1 MSNSFCETRNDA
13 DTGRSHQCAGC
24 GTEKDVQA
32 AIDTLQGQKTIL
44 IVAHRMST
52 VEGCDRIM
60 TLRDCGIH

>member
-1 MSNSFCETRNDA
+1 
-13 DTGRSHQCAGC
+13 
-24 GTEKDVQA
+24 VQA